1 MRLPTTGCPFVG
13 AGIIGPPPK
22 PGSTNTR
29 IYASGPS
36 AKDFARLNDYG
47 LIVRVLDGPLTAASA
62 LKMSYAGITKGFTAL
77 GAAMMLAA
85 TRGGSAAALKAE
97 LADSRPDLLRYLSN
111 QVPSMYSKAYRWVAE
126 LDEIASFVGD
136 EHAEHEMLTAA
147 ARLYERLRRRFRRG
161 KERKLAHWT
170 DSSQIMTSET
180 PILVETRTGYRVI
193 TLNRPDKLNAFN
205 EAMHQALR
213 KAIEDAEADE
223 DCRAL
228 LITGAGRGF
237 CTGQDLSDRLAK
249 PGETVVLG
257 GALEAH
263 YNPLVRK
270 LRALPFP
277 VVAAV
282 NGVAAGAG
290 CNIALACDIVIA
302 SLKATFIQSF
312 ARVGLV
318 PDSGGTWFLP
328 RLVGDARARGLAL
341 LAQDLTAEK
350 AASWGLIWRAV
361 EDEVLMHEA
370 TRICE
375 HFALAPTQGL
385 ALIKRALNASATN
398 TLDAQL
404 DLERDFQRAASLTPD
419 YAEGVRAFMEKRKA
433 NFTGRKK

>member
-1 MRLPTTGCPFVG
+1 MT
-13 AGIIGPPPK
+13 
-22 PGSTNTR
+22 
-29 IYASGPS
+29 
-36 AKDFARLNDYG
+36 
-47 LIVRVLDGPLTAASA
+47 
-62 LKMSYAGITKGFTAL
+62 
-77 GAAMMLAA
+77 
-85 TRGGSAAALKAE
+85 
-97 LADSRPDLLRYLSN
+97 
-111 QVPSMYSKAYRWVAE
+111 
-126 LDEIASFVGD
+126 
-136 EHAEHEMLTAA
+136 
-147 ARLYERLRRRFRRG
+147 
-161 KERKLAHWT
+161 T
-170 DSSQIMTSET
+170 DS
-180 PILVETRTGYRVI
+180 PILVEQRTGYRVI
-193 TLNRPDKLNAFN
+193 TFNRPDKLNAFN
-205 EAMHQALR
+205 EAMHLALR
-213 KAIEDAEADE
+213 KAIDDAEADE
-223 DCRAL
+223 SCRAL

-270 LRALPFP
+270 LRSLPFP
-277 VVAAV
+277 VIAAV

-302 SLKATFIQSF
+302 SLKASFIQSF

-341 LAQDLTAEK
+341 LAQELPAEK

-361 EDEVLMHEA
+361 DDEILMHEA
-370 TRICE
+370 ARICE
-375 HFALAPTQGL
+375 HFAMAPTQGL
-385 ALIKRALNASATN
+385 ALIKQALNASATN